1 MWTPRSD
8 ASFSI
13 LLAEDGSPEGT
24 PVTTGR
30 LRAGGTYTLRT
41 RVPRGAAQGAF
52 DLHVFARDDEAG
64 ADPPASSLVEER
76 ARLEHGEWLVATFTL
91 PQDLGGDCVRV
102 GFVQARA
109 RRSYRPDDADGWGGD
124 DLYAV
129 EA

>member
-13 LLAEDGSPEGT
+13 LIHEDGTPEGT

-30 LRAGGTYTLRT
+30 LRAGDVYTLRT

-52 DLHVFARDDEAG
+52 DLHVFVRDEGDG
-64 ADPPASSLVEER
+64 ADPPATSLVEER
-76 ARLEHGEWLVATFTL
+76 ARLEHGEWLVATFAL
-91 PQDLGGDCVRV
+91 PVDAGGAEVRV

-109 RRSYRPDDADGWGGD
+109 RRSARPGDADGWGGD
-124 DLYAV
+124 ALYV
-129 EA
+129 VD